1 MRKLALF
8 AAVAVIIL
16 APVARAQDHGEV
28 GVFVDYFRLHQTSSN
43 FVGLGARAAFNIKPA
58 VQFEAEMA
66 YDFNRAFVESFTDT
80 GTGQVTTQNSNIKV
94 LHGLFGP
101 KIQTTGPVRVFVTV
115 KGGFTNFRF
124 DPRPASF
131 TGFKDSVGSLR
142 DENVSGVLYPGAGAE
157 AFFGPIG
164 LRIDVGDEIIFN
176 NGGHHN
182 WKVTFGPQIRF

>member
-8 AAVAVIIL
+8 AAVAAIIL
-16 APVARAQDHGEV
+16 APVAHAQNHGEV

-80 GTGQVTTQNSNIKV
+80 EGRVTTQNSNIKV

-124 DPRPASF
+124 DPRPA
-131 TGFKDSVGSLR
+131 TVAGFKDSVGSLR

-164 LRIDVGDEIIFN
+164 LRVDVGDEIIFN